1 MDKAK
6 MALLSSAIIMEI
18 AAVILIAKSIS
29 TDTSSVP
36 GLILLIV
43 GIVLLVIGTTRK
55 PKDVKPDDG
64 PKN

>member
-1 MDKAK
+1 MDKGK

-29 TDTSSVP
+29 TETSSAP

-55 PKDVKPDDG
+55 PKDVVTS
-64 PKN
+64 